1 MRQMKRL
8 LLAITACCTALLTA
22 HAQGTTFETAQQA
35 VGNMQIG
42 WNLGNT
48 LDSHSADVTGVTETE
63 TLRGQPVTQPE
74 LMEMMKMA
82 GFNAIRVPVTW
93 YPHMNEEGT
102 VDPAWMARVREVV
115 DYVINE
121 GMYCI
126 IDVHHDTGKTDSNYP
141 GKGWLRA
148 DMDNYNQNKARFEY
162 LWQQIATEFRDYGE
176 RLIFE
181 GYNELLDNY
190 NSYNFAS
197 FKTENRYDATVAA
210 SAYNAVNSYARSFV
224 EAVRATGGN
233 NLQRN
238 LIVNTYAGCTG
249 YGSWSDYLQD
259 PLKKMQKP
267 EDSNHIIF
275 GIHAYPAITD
285 TSLPRE
291 YNDEIPIVNLR
302 YSLGDMFDY
311 INTHLVSQ
319 GAPVIIGEL
328 GTANVDASPN
338 DYDAHRE
345 HLFRF
350 VKETLTQSK
359 SKNVAAFYWMGL
371 SHKDFRSMPAFNQ
384 ADLAETMLKAWYGD
398 DYEPLLLTPDDY
410 KKTYQANFNTIW
422 GELQLAY
429 NANRLNTEY
438 SGIEVEFEDIS
449 QIAGGMLSFRMY
461 SWTDNSS
468 YINYQNITNTLHTIN
483 FSDVPL
489 SSICRATI
497 VWRTSGRACSVKIKR
512 AQLIKQDG
520 TKVDATLEIKTPERL
535 TLNTI
540 ATPLYGKAK
549 IKVEDKGTM
558 YYGDR
563 NLIVPE
569 GATATT
575 YKWANNELL
584 PIKTYEAGTVIPA
597 GTGVVVSGINN
608 KTYKFEPTDQ
618 TGEPSEGNMLR
629 GTDEDALTTGGEK
642 YYRLALDGDGDPAS
656 IGFYYGAEAG
666 AAFTNKAH
674 EAYLALPA
682 TARYEQY
689 PFDNTLGISD
699 HIAEPNNSNDNR
711 WYQIDGTLL
720 NGKPTKKGIYIHKGR
735 KVVM

>member
-1 MRQMKRL
+1 MIRKY
-8 LLAITACCTALLTA
+8 LLAIATCCTLTLTA
-22 HAQGTTFETAQQA
+22 LAQTDTFESAQQA
-35 VGNMQIG
+35 VSNMQIG

-48 LDSHSADVTGVTETE
+48 LDSHSSEVTGVTETE

-93 YPHMNEEGT
+93 YPHMDDDGT

-148 DMDNYNQNKARFEY
+148 DMDNYNQNKVRFEY

-197 FKTENRYDATVAA
+197 FKHENRYDATVATN
-210 SAYNAVNSYARSFV
+210 AYNAVNSYARSFV

-238 LIVNTYAGCTG
+238 LVVNTYAGCTG
-249 YGSWSDYLQD
+249 YGSWSEYLVE
-259 PLKKMQKP
+259 PLQKMEKP

-275 GIHAYPAITD
+275 GIHAYPNIID
-285 TSLPRE
+285 TSLTE
-291 YNDEIPIVNLR
+291 NNGEIPLYLIRAYLNA
-302 YSLGDMFDY
+302 MFEI
-311 INTHLVSQ
+311 INTYLVSQ

-345 HLFRF
+345 RLFRF
-350 VKETLTQSK
+350 VEELLTRAK
-359 SKNVAAFYWMGL
+359 TNNIAAFYWMGL
-371 SHKDFRSMPAFNQ
+371 SHKDYRSMPAFNQ
-384 ADLAETMLKAWYGD
+384 ADLAETMLKAWYGN

-410 KKTYQANFNTIW
+410 RKTYQANFNNIW
-422 GELQLAY
+422 GELQLVY
-429 NANRLNTEY
+429 DANGLTTDY

-461 SWTDNSS
+461 YHTDNSS
-468 YINYQNITNTLHTIN
+468 SLNYQNITNTLHTIN
-483 FSDVPL
+483 FDATGMSP
-489 SSICRATI
+489 ICRATI

-512 AQLIKQDG
+512 AQLIKRDG

-575 YKWANNELL
+575 YKWANDELL

-674 EAYLALPA
+674 EAYLVLPA

-699 HIAEPNNSNDNR
+699 HIAEPNNSTDNR